1 MRIAFFIHKFY
12 IKKKYICFLKD
23 IVMEDKI
30 IESIGYL
37 LPATVTGYIAYYM
50 FNRFLSKTE
59 GYTSATILA
68 KKNKDV
74 LAIKIQA
81 YERMLLFSDRI
92 NPAKILVRI
101 PPISEDT
108 KEYLQLLMGTIE
120 QEFEHNLVQQM
131 YVSTDAWTAV
141 VATKNA
147 VLMKLKQAAESTS
160 NANALRETV
169 LIDYSKSISP
179 TETAIAIIKNDV
191 KKLLK

>member
-1 MRIAFFIHKFY
+1 
-12 IKKKYICFLKD
+12 
-23 IVMEDKI
+23 MEDKI

-37 LPATVTGYIAYYM
+37 LPASVTGYIAYYM
-50 FNRFLSKTE
+50 FNRFVSKTD
-59 GYTSATILA
+59 GNTRANVLA
-68 KKNKDV
+68 KKNKVV
-74 LAIKIQA
+74 LTVKLQA

-92 NPAKILVRI
+92 NPTKILVRI
-101 PPISEDT
+101 PPISENT
-108 KEYLQLLMGTIE
+108 QEYLQLLMGNIE

-141 VATKNA
+141 VGAKNA
-147 VLMKLKQAAESTS
+147 VLKKLKHVAESAK

>member
-1 MRIAFFIHKFY
+1 
-12 IKKKYICFLKD
+12 
-23 IVMEDKI
+23 MEDKI

-37 LPATVTGYIAYYM
+37 LPAAVTGYIAYYM
-50 FNRFLSKTE
+50 FNRFVSKTD
-59 GYTSATILA
+59 GNTRANVLA
-68 KKNKDV
+68 KKNKVV
-74 LAIKIQA
+74 LTVKLQA

-92 NPAKILVRI
+92 NPTKILVRI
-101 PPISEDT
+101 PPISENT
-108 KEYLQLLMGTIE
+108 QEYLQLLMGNIE

-141 VATKNA
+141 VGAKNA
-147 VLMKLKQAAESTS
+147 VLKKLKHVGESAK

>member
-1 MRIAFFIHKFY
+1 
-12 IKKKYICFLKD
+12 
-23 IVMEDKI
+23 MEDKI

-37 LPATVTGYIAYYM
+37 LPAAVTGYIAYYM
-50 FNRFLSKTE
+50 FNRFVSKTD
-59 GYTSATILA
+59 GNTRANVLA
-68 KKNKDV
+68 KKNKVV
-74 LAIKIQA
+74 LTVKLQA

-92 NPAKILVRI
+92 NPTKILVRI
-101 PPISEDT
+101 PPISENT
-108 KEYLQLLMGTIE
+108 QEYLQLLMGNIE

-141 VATKNA
+141 VGAKNA
-147 VLMKLKQAAESTS
+147 VLKKLKHVAESAK

-179 TETAIAIIKNDV
+179 SETAIAIIKNDV

>member
-1 MRIAFFIHKFY
+1 
-12 IKKKYICFLKD
+12 
-23 IVMEDKI
+23 MEDKI

-37 LPATVTGYIAYYM
+37 LPAAVTGYIAYYM
-50 FNRFLSKTE
+50 FNRFVSKTD
-59 GYTSATILA
+59 GNTRANVLA
-68 KKNKDV
+68 KKNKVV
-74 LAIKIQA
+74 LTVKLQA

-92 NPAKILVRI
+92 NPTKILVRI
-101 PPISEDT
+101 PPISENT
-108 KEYLQLLMGTIE
+108 QEYLQLLMGNIE

-141 VATKNA
+141 VGAKNA
-147 VLMKLKQAAESTS
+147 VLKKLKHVAESAK
-160 NANALRETV
+160 NANAFRETV

>member
-1 MRIAFFIHKFY
+1 
-12 IKKKYICFLKD
+12 
-23 IVMEDKI
+23 MEDKI

-50 FNRFLSKTE
+50 FNRFVSKTD
-59 GYTSATILA
+59 GNTRANVLA
-68 KKNKDV
+68 KKNKVV
-74 LAIKIQA
+74 LTVKLQA
-81 YERMLLFSDRI
+81 YERLLLFSDRI
-92 NPAKILVRI
+92 NPTKILVRI
-101 PPISEDT
+101 PPISENT
-108 KEYLQLLMGTIE
+108 QEYLQLLMGNIE

-141 VATKNA
+141 VGAKNA
-147 VLMKLKQAAESTS
+147 VLKKLKHVAESAK

>member
-1 MRIAFFIHKFY
+1 
-12 IKKKYICFLKD
+12 
-23 IVMEDKI
+23 MEDKI

-37 LPATVTGYIAYYM
+37 LPAAVTGYIAYYM
-50 FNRFLSKTE
+50 FNRFVSKTD
-59 GYTSATILA
+59 GNTRANVLA
-68 KKNKDV
+68 KKNKVV
-74 LAIKIQA
+74 LTVKLQA

-92 NPAKILVRI
+92 NPTKILVRI
-101 PPISEDT
+101 PPISENT
-108 KEYLQLLMGTIE
+108 QEYLQLLMGNIE

-141 VATKNA
+141 LGAKNA
-147 VLMKLKQAAESTS
+147 VLKKLKHVAESAK

>member
-1 MRIAFFIHKFY
+1 
-12 IKKKYICFLKD
+12 
-23 IVMEDKI
+23 MEDKI

-37 LPATVTGYIAYYM
+37 LPAAVTGYIAYYM
-50 FNRFLSKTE
+50 FNQFVSKTD
-59 GYTSATILA
+59 GNTRANVMA
-68 KKNKDV
+68 KKNKTV
-74 LAIKIQA
+74 LTVKLQA
-81 YERMLLFSDRI
+81 YERLLLFSDRI

-101 PPISEDT
+101 PPISENT
-108 KEYLQLLMGTIE
+108 QEYLQLLMGNIE

-141 VATKNA
+141 VGAKNA
-147 VLMKLKQAAESTS
+147 VLKKLKHVGESAK

-191 KKLLK
+191 KRLLK

>member
-1 MRIAFFIHKFY
+1 
-12 IKKKYICFLKD
+12 
-23 IVMEDKI
+23 MEDKI

-37 LPATVTGYIAYYM
+37 LPAAVTGYIAYYT
-50 FNRFLSKTE
+50 FNRFVSKTD
-59 GYTSATILA
+59 GNTRANVLA
-68 KKNKDV
+68 KKNKVV
-74 LAIKIQA
+74 LTVKLQA

-92 NPAKILVRI
+92 NPTKILVRI
-101 PPISEDT
+101 PPISENT
-108 KEYLQLLMGTIE
+108 QEYLQLLMGNIE

-141 VATKNA
+141 VGAKNA
-147 VLMKLKQAAESTS
+147 VLKKLKHVAESAK

>member
-1 MRIAFFIHKFY
+1 
-12 IKKKYICFLKD
+12 
-23 IVMEDKI
+23 MEDKI

-37 LPATVTGYIAYYM
+37 LPAAVTGYIAYYM
-50 FNRFLSKTE
+50 FNRFVSKTD
-59 GYTSATILA
+59 GNTRANVLA
-68 KKNKDV
+68 KKNKVV
-74 LAIKIQA
+74 LTVKLQA

-92 NPAKILVRI
+92 NPTKILVRI
-101 PPISEDT
+101 PPISENT
-108 KEYLQLLMGTIE
+108 QEYLQLLMGNIE

-141 VATKNA
+141 VGAKNA
-147 VLMKLKQAAESTS
+147 VIKKLKHVAESAK

>member
-1 MRIAFFIHKFY
+1 
-12 IKKKYICFLKD
+12 
-23 IVMEDKI
+23 MEDKI

-37 LPATVTGYIAYYM
+37 LPAAVTGYIAYYM
-50 FNRFLSKTE
+50 FNRFVSKTD
-59 GYTSATILA
+59 GNTRANVLA
-68 KKNKDV
+68 KKNKVV
-74 LAIKIQA
+74 LTVKLQA
-81 YERMLLFSDRI
+81 YERLLLFSDRI
-92 NPAKILVRI
+92 NPTKILVRI
-101 PPISEDT
+101 PPISENT
-108 KEYLQLLMGTIE
+108 QEYLQLLMGNIE

-141 VATKNA
+141 VGAKNA
-147 VLMKLKQAAESTS
+147 VLKKLKHVAESAK

>member
-1 MRIAFFIHKFY
+1 
-12 IKKKYICFLKD
+12 
-23 IVMEDKI
+23 MEDKI

-37 LPATVTGYIAYYM
+37 LPAAVTGYIAYYM
-50 FNRFLSKTE
+50 FNRFVSNTDSN
-59 GYTSATILA
+59 TRASVMA

-74 LAIKIQA
+74 LAVKLQA

-92 NPAKILVRI
+92 NPVKILVRI
-101 PPISEDT
+101 SPISENAQ
-108 KEYLQLLMGTIE
+108 EYLQLLMANIE

-141 VATKNA
+141 VGAKNA
-147 VLMKLKQAAESTS
+147 VLKKLKQVAEIANT
-160 NANALRETV
+160 ANALRETV

>member
-1 MRIAFFIHKFY
+1 
-12 IKKKYICFLKD
+12 
-23 IVMEDKI
+23 MEDKI

-37 LPATVTGYIAYYM
+37 LPAAVTGYIAYYM
-50 FNRFLSKTE
+50 FNQFVSKTD
-59 GYTSATILA
+59 GNTRANVLA
-68 KKNKDV
+68 RKNKTV
-74 LAIKIQA
+74 LTVKLQA

-92 NPAKILVRI
+92 NPTKILVRI
-101 PPISEDT
+101 PPISENT
-108 KEYLQLLMGTIE
+108 QEYLQLLMGNIE

-141 VATKNA
+141 VGAKNA
-147 VLMKLKQAAESTS
+147 VLKKLKHVAESAK

>member
-1 MRIAFFIHKFY
+1 
-12 IKKKYICFLKD
+12 
-23 IVMEDKI
+23 MEDKI

-37 LPATVTGYIAYYM
+37 LPAAVTGYIAYYM
-50 FNRFLSKTE
+50 FNRFVSKTD
-59 GYTSATILA
+59 GNTRANVLA
-68 KKNKDV
+68 KKNKVV
-74 LAIKIQA
+74 LTVKLQA

-92 NPAKILVRI
+92 NPTKILVRI
-101 PPISEDT
+101 PPISENT
-108 KEYLQLLMGTIE
+108 QEYLQLLMGNIE

-141 VATKNA
+141 VGAKNA
-147 VLMKLKQAAESTS
+147 VLKKLKHVAESAK

>member
-1 MRIAFFIHKFY
+1 
-12 IKKKYICFLKD
+12 
-23 IVMEDKI
+23 MEDKI

-37 LPATVTGYIAYYM
+37 LPAAVTGYIAYYM
-50 FNRFLSKTE
+50 FNRFVSKTD
-59 GYTSATILA
+59 GNTRANVLA
-68 KKNKDV
+68 KKNKVV
-74 LAIKIQA
+74 LTVKLQA
-81 YERMLLFSDRI
+81 YERILLFSDRI
-92 NPAKILVRI
+92 NPTKILVRI
-101 PPISEDT
+101 PPISENT
-108 KEYLQLLMGTIE
+108 QEYLQLLMGNIE

-141 VATKNA
+141 VGAKNA
-147 VLMKLKQAAESTS
+147 VLKKLKHVAESAK

>member
-1 MRIAFFIHKFY
+1 
-12 IKKKYICFLKD
+12 
-23 IVMEDKI
+23 MEDKI

-37 LPATVTGYIAYYM
+37 LPAAVTGYIAYYM
-50 FNRFLSKTE
+50 FNRFVSKTD
-59 GYTSATILA
+59 GNTRANVLA
-68 KKNKDV
+68 KKNKVV
-74 LAIKIQA
+74 LTVKLQA

-92 NPAKILVRI
+92 NPTKILVRI
-101 PPISEDT
+101 PPISENT
-108 KEYLQLLMGTIE
+108 QEYLQLLMGNIE

-141 VATKNA
+141 VGAKNA
-147 VLMKLKQAAESTS
+147 VLKKLKHVAERAK